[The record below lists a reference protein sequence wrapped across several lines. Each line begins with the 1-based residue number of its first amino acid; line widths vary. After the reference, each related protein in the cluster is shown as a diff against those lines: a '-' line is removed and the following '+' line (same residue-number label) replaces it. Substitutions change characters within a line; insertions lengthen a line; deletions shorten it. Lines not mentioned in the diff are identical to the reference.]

1 MLKVR
6 QITPDDLYD
15 LYQYWCDLEV
25 LRSGLYHTH
34 APSCPRDE
42 WVAAASAMSGWA
54 VEACVVIAG
63 LLYVRVGAVA
73 SVQHLVV
80 DIHYPQLQGLG
91 AALWQVAVAEWRAA
105 GVCQVEAGA
114 KRRLPVED
122 AFWRACGAETVE
134 GRYKVS
140 LC

>member
-1 MLKVR
+1 MIKVR

-25 LRSGLYHTH
+25 LRSGLYRT
-34 APSCPRDE
+34 PTPRCPRDE
-42 WVAAASAMSGWA
+42 WLAAASAMSGWA
-54 VEACVVIAG
+54 AEVNVVIAG
-63 LLYVRVGAVA
+63 LLYVQMGAVA
-73 SVQHLVV
+73 SVHHLVV
-80 DIHYPQLQGLG
+80 DIHHVQPQALG
-91 AALWQVAVAEWRAA
+91 AALWKAAVAEWRAA
-105 GVCQVEAGA
+105 GVRQVEASA

-134 GRYKVS
+134 GRYVVS